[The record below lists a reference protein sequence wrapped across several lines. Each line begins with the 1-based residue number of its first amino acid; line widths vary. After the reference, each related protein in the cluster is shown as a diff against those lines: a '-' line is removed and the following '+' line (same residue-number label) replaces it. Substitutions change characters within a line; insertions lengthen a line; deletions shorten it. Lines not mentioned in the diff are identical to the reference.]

1 MTSRTSVLRLAAVHH
16 PEQLEEERCRRMP
29 WKKRERGLRAAVS
42 AAFLSAPES
51 TSSSSAARPGLAAA
65 RDGGTPAHGGRGGS
79 ARVTERERERERE
92 RGGGEAGRREAVSG
106 GRR

>member
-79 ARVTERERERERE
+79 ARVTERERERE
-92 RGGGEAGRREAVSG
+92 GGGEAGRREAVRG